1 MNNILNH
8 EICKGINL
16 SLNLQEI
23 EDFILRILSKA
34 FNKEIYFRST
44 VKDSLYYGEETE
56 ILSESFFESDNNF
69 YNNKYNYMDK
79 TVIFLNNNYILL
91 ENWDLEKLKLWKSE
105 IVNEISRRRL
115 IHHENILLEQTNN
128 SNNISPNEFPLEQEN
143 PTTSIDLHDT
153 TPPDKSGAIS
163 VREESSASQRAS
175 SSREDREDRE
185 DIMINNTS
193 TDGNEIEEQ
202 NIIKSDDEDCSDSIS
217 INSDIIEP
225 RRVSFQ
231 NEINKYQNYGEIS
244 GISTIGHYSESTT
257 ANNLDSDNIRVSSVN
272 NQNNNLF
279 SSIFN
284 SQFLNMSEN
293 INLSDSYI
301 NNIIENCKNIL

>member
-1 MNNILNH
+1 MHSILNH

-16 SLNLQEI
+16 TLNLQET

-34 FNKEIYFRST
+34 FNKEIYFRTT
-44 VKDSLYYGEETE
+44 VKDSLYYPEETE
-56 ILSESFFESDNNF
+56 ILSESFIESDNNF

-91 ENWDLEKLKLWKSE
+91 ENWDLEKLKLWKSA

-128 SNNISPNEFPLEQEN
+128 SNNEVPLEQTNPNTSRDSFQEN
-143 PTTSIDLHDT
+143 T
-153 TPPDKSGAIS
+153 
-163 VREESSASQRAS
+163 
-175 SSREDREDRE
+175 
-185 DIMINNTS
+185 MINNTS
-193 TDGNEIEEQ
+193 TDENQIKEQ
-202 NIIKSDDEDCSDSIS
+202 NTIKSDDEDCSDSIS
-217 INSDIIEP
+217 INSDILEP
-225 RRVSFQ
+225 RSVIFQ
-231 NEINKYQNYGEIS
+231 NELNNEQNYGEIS
-244 GISTIGHYSESTT
+244 GISTSRESSGLVRGSSHSEQ
-257 ANNLDSDNIRVSSVN
+257 IRSPQALFPGTESPKKTDESAREESSSVN